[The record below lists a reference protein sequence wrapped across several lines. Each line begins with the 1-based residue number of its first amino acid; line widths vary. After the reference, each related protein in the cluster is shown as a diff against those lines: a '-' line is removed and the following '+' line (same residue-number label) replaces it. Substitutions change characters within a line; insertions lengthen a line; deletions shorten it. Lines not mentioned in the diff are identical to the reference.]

1 MLRINSEM
9 KRRIHVMDVCL
20 RRAAEKKRECESLEL
35 LSQASRSQS
44 EILARRGPS
53 QENKYWVT
61 A

>member
-1 MLRINSEM
+1 MLRMNSEM
-9 KRRIHVMDVCL
+9 KLRIHVMDVCL
-20 RRAAEKKRECESLEL
+20 RRAAEKRECESLEL
-35 LSQASRSQS
+35 LSQAFRSQS